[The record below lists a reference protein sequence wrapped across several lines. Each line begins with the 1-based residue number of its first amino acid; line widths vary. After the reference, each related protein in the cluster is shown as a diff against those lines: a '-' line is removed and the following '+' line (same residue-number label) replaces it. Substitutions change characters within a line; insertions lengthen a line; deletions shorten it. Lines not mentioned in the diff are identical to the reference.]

1 MLTVARMG
9 GSIAVFFTT
18 DMDSVI
24 NTHGKWFSAG
34 IAALLFGA
42 TVLLFHPD
50 ARARFA
56 ARGKPIDPA
65 N

>member
-1 MLTVARMG
+1 
-9 GSIAVFFTT
+9 
-18 DMDSVI
+18 MDSVI